1 MPGIDGQPRFGVTR
15 GPASTIVG
23 WASVTDVA
31 GVGDLID
38 SSGMKLAS
46 WDPGP
51 AEG

>member
-38 SSGMKLAS
+38 SRHVAYSLRVP
-46 WDPGP
+46 DD
-51 AEG
+51 